1 LNHRSGHIDLLL
13 LKKCISHSTIL
24 PQIVL
29 FISKTMLIFSYRLST
44 KINISFLIN
53 LKLKKI
59 MYLNVSPPETM
70 LSSKNIRSKEYS
82 YNSYDDI
89 GIF

>member
-1 LNHRSGHIDLLL
+1 
-13 LKKCISHSTIL
+13 
-24 PQIVL
+24 
-29 FISKTMLIFSYRLST
+29 MLIFSYILSDKT
-44 KINISFLIN
+44 NTSFLIN

-59 MYLNVSPPETM
+59 MYLNVSSLETM

-89 GIF
+89 AVF